1 MKRIPEIIGRKK
13 EQEKLQRIVE
23 SKKSEFLALYGR
35 RRVGKTFLIK
45 EFFSQKFAFHM
56 TGLANADT
64 HQQLFN
70 FDTEIS
76 RQSPIF
82 LNHLQKNG

>member
-45 EFFSQKFAFHM
+45 EYFSQKFAFHM
-56 TGLANADT
+56 
-64 HQQLFN
+64 
-70 FDTEIS
+70 S
-76 RQSPIF
+76 RTCKCRYTSAAFQF
-82 LNHLQKNG
+82 

>member
-35 RRVGKTFLIK
+35 RRVCRYT
-45 EFFSQKFAFHM
+45 SAAF
-56 TGLANADT
+56 
-64 HQQLFN
+64 QF
-70 FDTEIS
+70 
-76 RQSPIF
+76 
-82 LNHLQKNG
+82 